1 MYAQARRVA
10 VAAGHTFPEQPF
22 PIAVRASLFN
32 RTPNRDVDGALG
44 VHERRVEAARRC
56 AAAARGLEGDD
67 DAAEDGRER
76 E

>member
-10 VAAGHTFPEQPF
+10 VAAGHTVQEQPL

-32 RTPNRDVDGALG
+32 RTPNREVDGALG
-44 VHERRVEAARRC
+44 VHERRVEAARHYASR
-56 AAAARGLEGDD
+56 ARTGDGGD
-67 DAAEDGRER
+67 EAAEDGREL